1 MSSAQAE
8 AETGEEEKPKRGG
21 KMILIVS
28 LVLAL
33 VGGGGGYVA
42 ATSGLLPFGSGA
54 EKSEEES
61 AAEEAAGSRIAFL
74 PVDPIVVSLG
84 ATGMNRHL
92 SFRAQLEVPQSNA
105 AEVTALMPRIVDV
118 MNSYLRAVDVREF
131 DAPHGLI
138 RLRAQMLRRVQL
150 IVGDGKV
157 NDLLVMEF
165 VLN

>member
-1 MSSAQAE
+1 MSGAQAE
-8 AETGEEEKPKRGG
+8 TATDEEEKPKRGG
-21 KMILIVS
+21 KMILVVS

-42 ATSGLLPFGSGA
+42 ATSGILPIGSGA
-54 EKSEEES
+54 QKGGEDTPAGQT
-61 AAEEAAGSRIAFL
+61 AARIAFL

-92 SFRAQLEVPQSNA
+92 SFRAQLEVPQANS

>member
-1 MSSAQAE
+1 MSGAQAE
-8 AETGEEEKPKRGG
+8 TATDEEEKPKRGG
-21 KMILIVS
+21 KMILVVS

-42 ATSGLLPFGSGA
+42 ATSGVLPGGSGA
-54 EKSEEES
+54 QKGGEDTS
-61 AAEEAAGSRIAFL
+61 AGQTAARIAFL

-92 SFRAQLEVPQSNA
+92 SFRAQLEVPQANS

>member
-8 AETGEEEKPKRGG
+8 AAADEEAAPKGGG
-21 KMILIVS
+21 KKALVLS

-33 VGGGGGYVA
+33 AGGGGGYFA
-42 ATSGLLPFGSGA
+42 ASSGLLGGGG
-54 EKSEEES
+54 EEEPKEK
-61 AAEEAAGSRIAFL
+61 AALEPGIVFV

-84 ATGMNRHL
+84 TTGGNRYL
-92 SFRAQLEVPQSNA
+92 SFRAQLEVDA
-105 AEVTALMPRIVDV
+105 AKAPEVTALMPRVIDV
-118 MNSYLRAVDVREF
+118 LNGYLRAVDVREF

-157 NDLLVMEF
+157 KDLLVMEF

>member
-1 MSSAQAE
+1 MSGAQAE
-8 AETGEEEKPKRGG
+8 MATDAEEKPKRGG
-21 KMILIVS
+21 KMILVAS
-28 LVLAL
+28 LVLAV

-42 ATSGLLPFGSGA
+42 ATSGLLPIGLGA
-54 EKSEEES
+54 NTADGNVQAGQ
-61 AAEEAAGSRIAFL
+61 AASPRIAFL

-84 ATGMNRHL
+84 STGLNRHL
-92 SFRAQLEVPQSNA
+92 SFRAQLEVPQANT
-105 AEVTALMPRIVDV
+105 AEVAALMPRIVDV